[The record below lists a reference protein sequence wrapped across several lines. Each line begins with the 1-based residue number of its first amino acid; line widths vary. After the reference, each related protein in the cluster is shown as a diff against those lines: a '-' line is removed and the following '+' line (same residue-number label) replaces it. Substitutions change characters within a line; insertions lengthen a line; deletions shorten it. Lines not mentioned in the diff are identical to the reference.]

1 MNLEELFVNKIR
13 TLDISPSQFKL
24 AKERYEKVAAH
35 LVADGFD
42 CDIYPQG
49 SIALGT
55 VIRPYRNDQE
65 QNFDIDMICQ
75 LNLEKSQT
83 SPRKVREEIG
93 DSLSTHAA
101 GMKNPITID
110 NRCFTLNYADTAG
123 LEFKLDIV
131 PAVPECDSVITS
143 IITQGVDYE
152 KAKMAIAIIEAQP
165 DCHEDKWISSN
176 PAGYRA
182 WFEGINEPF
191 RIMAH
196 EQERKRIFE
205 ESQAIYASIQEVPS
219 QLERSVLQRTIQIL
233 KRHRDVYYCRA
244 KQPERRPASAVITTL
259 TAQAATQISA
269 HCSLLQCLQHVVGV
283 IVRSEELLA
292 KVPQDLVVTRQ
303 TALLLKRSSSKWEL
317 RNPANPADNL
327 TDSWDSETAQWFFK
341 WLRAVEHDFLKMSSL
356 SKIQQE
362 RQILSAL
369 GLSLTQNEQ
378 REAQRE
384 SAIPR
389 ITQPT
394 KPWRTV

>member
-1 MNLEELFVNKIR
+1 MNLEKLFVNKIR

-24 AKERYEKVAAH
+24 AKERYERVAAH

-55 VIRPYRNDQE
+55 VVRPYRDDRDQS
-65 QNFDIDMICQ
+65 FDIDMICQ
-75 LNLEKSQT
+75 LNQEKSQT
-83 SPRKVREEIG
+83 TPRTVREEIG
-93 DSLSTHAA
+93 DSLSTYAA
-101 GMKNPITID
+101 GMKTPMTID
-110 NRCFTLNYADTAG
+110 DRCFTLNYAETAG

-143 IITQGVDYE
+143 IMAQGVDYE

-165 DCHEDKWISSN
+165 DCHEDKWIPSN
-176 PAGYRA
+176 PAGYKA

-191 RIMAH
+191 RVIAR
-196 EQERKRIFE
+196 ERERKRIFE
-205 ESQAIYASIQEVPS
+205 ESRDIYASVQEVPS

-244 KQPERRPASAVITTL
+244 KQAKFKPASAVITTL
-259 TAQAATQISA
+259 AAQAATQIPA
-269 HCSLLQCLQHVVGV
+269 HCSLLQCLQHVVWV

-292 KVPQDLVVTRQ
+292 KAPQELLVTRQ

-327 TDSWDSETAQWFFK
+327 TDSWDSDTAQWFFK
-341 WLRAVEHDFLKMSSL
+341 WLRAVEHDFLKLGNL
-356 SKIQQE
+356 SDIQQE

-369 GLSLTQNEQ
+369 GLSITQHEQ
-378 REAQRE
+378 REAHRE
-384 SAIPR
+384 PAIPR
-389 ITQPT
+389 IAQPT
-394 KPWRTV
+394 KPWRSV

>member
-35 LVADGFD
+35 LVTDGFD

-55 VIRPYRNDQE
+55 VVRPYRDDRE
-65 QNFDIDMICQ
+65 QSFDIDMICQ

-83 SPRKVREEIG
+83 SPRKIREEIG

-101 GMKNPITID
+101 GMKTPMTID
-110 NRCFTLNYADTAG
+110 DRCFTLNYAETAG

-131 PAVPECDSVITS
+131 PAVPESHSVIAS
-143 IITQGVDYE
+143 IIAQGVDYE
-152 KAKMAIAIIEAQP
+152 QAKMAIAIIEAQP
-165 DCHEDKWISSN
+165 DCHEDKWIPSN

-205 ESQAIYASIQEVPS
+205 ESRAIYASVQEVPS

-233 KRHRDVYYCRA
+233 KRHRDVYYGRA
-244 KQPERRPASAVITTL
+244 KQAKYRPASAVITTL
-259 TAQAATQISA
+259 AAQAATQVPA

-292 KVPQDLVVTRQ
+292 KTPQELMVTRQ
-303 TALLLKRSSSKWEL
+303 ATLLLKRSSKWEL

-327 TDSWDSETAQWFFK
+327 TDSWDSNTAQWFFK
-341 WLRAVEHDFLKMSSL
+341 WLRAVERDFLNL
-356 SKIQQE
+356 GNLTDIQQE

-369 GLSLTQNEQ
+369 GLSLTQHEQ

-384 SAIPR
+384 PAIPR

-394 KPWRTV
+394 KPWRRA

>member
-13 TLDISPSQFKL
+13 PLDISPSQFKL

-35 LVADGFD
+35 LVDDGFD

-55 VIRPYRNDQE
+55 VVRPYRDDRE
-65 QNFDIDMICQ
+65 QSFDIDMICQ

-83 SPRKVREEIG
+83 SPRKIREEIG

-101 GMKNPITID
+101 GMKTPMTID
-110 NRCFTLNYADTAG
+110 DRCFTLNYAETAG

-131 PAVPECDSVITS
+131 PAVPESHSVIAS
-143 IITQGVDYE
+143 IIAQGVDYE
-152 KAKMAIAIIEAQP
+152 QAKMAIAIIEAQP
-165 DCHEDKWISSN
+165 DCHEDKWIPSN

-205 ESQAIYASIQEVPS
+205 ESRAIYASVQEVPS

-244 KQPERRPASAVITTL
+244 KQAKYRPASAVITTL
-259 TAQAATQISA
+259 AAQAATQVPA

-283 IVRSEELLA
+283 VVRSEELLA
-292 KVPQDLVVTRQ
+292 KTPQELMVTRQ
-303 TALLLKRSSSKWEL
+303 ATLLLKRSSKWEL
-317 RNPANPADNL
+317 RNPANPDDNL
-327 TDSWDSETAQWFFK
+327 TDSWDSNTAQWFFK
-341 WLRAVEHDFLKMSSL
+341 WLRAVERDFLNL
-356 SKIQQE
+356 GNLTDIQQE

-369 GLSLTQNEQ
+369 GLSLTQHEQ

-384 SAIPR
+384 PAIPR
-389 ITQPT
+389 IIQPT
-394 KPWRTV
+394 KPWRRA